1 MCTAISF
8 DGYNH
13 YFGRNL
19 DFEYDFGECVVVT
32 PRRFPFE
39 FTNGDSV
46 SNHYAMIGMAL
57 TSDNYPLYFDATNEM
72 GLSMAGLNFPDNA
85 VYFKNMCDK
94 DNVASFEFI
103 PYVLCRCKDID
114 EARNLIK
121 NINITDKAFSDAMKP
136 SPLHWIIDD
145 KNGSITVEQTSSGLV
160 IYDNPVG
167 VLTNNPPFDFH
178 ITNLSNY
185 LSVTSNEVTNRFSDK
200 ISLVPHSRG
209 MGGFGIPGD
218 LSSSSRFVRAAFT
231 KLNSVCPQ
239 SEVESVNQFFHI
251 LYSVY
256 QQKGS
261 VKVGDSY
268 EITNYTSCCNASGG
282 IYYYTTYNNFTVNA
296 IDMYRQNLD
305 EVFLYVFELN
315 KTHNFNFQN

>member
-19 DFEYDFGECVVVT
+19 DFEYDFGECIVVT
-32 PRRFPFE
+32 PRKFPFG
-39 FTNGDSV
+39 FTNGNSV
-46 SNHYAMIGMAL
+46 RDHYAMIGMAL
-57 TSDNYPLYFDATNEM
+57 VSDNYPLYFDATNEA

-85 VYFKNMCDK
+85 VYFENMCDK

-103 PYVLCRCKDID
+103 PYVLSQCKDID
-114 EARNLIK
+114 DAKKLIK
-121 NINITDKAFSDAMKP
+121 NINITNKAFSDSMKP

-145 KNGSITVEQTSSGLV
+145 KNASITVEQTACGLV

-185 LSVTSNEVTNRFSDK
+185 LSVTSDEVANRFSDK
-200 ISLVPHSRG
+200 ILLVPHSRG
-209 MGGFGIPGD
+209 MGGLGIPGD
-218 LSSSSRFVRAAFT
+218 LSSVSRFVRATFT
-231 KLNSVCPQ
+231 KLNSACLQ
-239 SEVESVNQFFHI
+239 NEVDSVNQFFHI

-256 QQKGS
+256 QQRGC
-261 VKVGDSY
+261 VKVRDSY
-268 EITNYTSCCNASGG
+268 EITNYTSCCNASNG
-282 IYYYTTYNNFTVNA
+282 IYYYTTYNNFTINA

-305 EVFLYVFELN
+305 ENCLYVFELEKQTEIKIIN
-315 KTHNFNFQN
+315 